1 VTLAVAA
8 EPCQSAVLTLPETA
22 ELLRID
28 PGELE
33 RLAQRRE
40 LPARR
45 IGDAW
50 RFGCAAV
57 MAWLNGDP
65 GAADAADS
73 PDFRRSLSPQE
84 MSSVTAAGTPAV
96 GQAEPASDAENDV
109 TDLDAEPIGE
119 APDGRTA
126 EDVLLREQRV
136 LVGSRDL
143 SLNWGQF
150 YSETDSLVFASSEE
164 GDVLAVVEQAALLTT
179 FQARIGIGEE
189 LEMFVGA
196 SYANQDSELR
206 LGSQKLASSGLSE
219 FGDVL
224 FGFRRTLVRERVGR
238 PNVIGTLTAHIPTGT
253 SSYAIAGG
261 LGFVKS
267 FDPVAL
273 FASVHYT
280 RTLSEDFPDITR
292 LEPEHRLDTNLGFA
306 LALND
311 THSLRGSVAAAFTG
325 ATRFPNAALRQQDA
339 YSLGFGLTSRVS
351 QALYLEPSVSFGLG
365 GVADGFAFGVSIFT
379 FTP

>member
-1 VTLAVAA
+1 
-8 EPCQSAVLTLPETA
+8 
-22 ELLRID
+22 
-28 PGELE
+28 
-33 RLAQRRE
+33 
-40 LPARR
+40 
-45 IGDAW
+45 
-50 RFGCAAV
+50 
-57 MAWLNGDP
+57 MAWLADDP
-65 GAADAADS
+65 GAANAADS
-73 PDFRRSLSPQE
+73 PDFGQSLSPRE

-96 GQAEPASDAENDV
+96 RQAEAASEAERDETGPIGQA
-109 TDLDAEPIGE
+109 
-119 APDGRTA
+119 PDERTA

-150 YSETDSLVFASSEE
+150 YSENDSLVFASSDE
-164 GDVLAVVEQAALLTT
+164 GDVLAVVEQVALLTT
-179 FQARIGIGEE
+179 FQARIGIREE
-189 LEMFVGA
+189 LEMFVGT
-196 SYANQDSELR
+196 SYANHDSDLR
-206 LGSQKLASSGLSE
+206 LGTETLASSGLSE

-224 FGFRRTLVRERVGR
+224 VGFRRTLARERVGR
-238 PNVIGTLTAHIPTGT
+238 PNIIGTLTAHIPSGD

-273 FASVHYT
+273 FASVNYT
-280 RTLSEDFPDITR
+280 HTFSEDFPDITR

-351 QALYLEPSVSFGLG
+351 QGLYLEPSVSFSLG

-379 FTP
+379 FAP